1 MDTSSEE
8 VDEIIETGKEIIII
22 VDYKVTDD
30 DELVLSRTNMSNI
43 NEIIEKFKNY
53 FKKEVKYIVVY
64 NGETKY
70 NKIQFK
76 NVKKIPKWNRRN

>member
-1 MDTSSEE
+1 
-8 VDEIIETGKEIIII
+8 
-22 VDYKVTDD
+22 
-30 DELVLSRTNMSNI
+30 MSNI

-76 NVKKIPKWNRRN
+76 NIHEFLSETEEIDYHKEKVIEWI

>member
-1 MDTSSEE
+1 M
-8 VDEIIETGKEIIII
+8 
-22 VDYKVTDD
+22 DYKVTDD

-76 NVKKIPKWNRRN
+76 NVKKFLSGIEEIDYQKEKAIKWI